1 MKVKGKVAIVTGSA
15 QGIGRGCAIEY
26 AKEGAKVTVADVQ
39 AEKGQETVRMIES
52 AGGEAFFVQ
61 TDVSK
66 EDQVRK
72 MVEATVARWGRVDI
86 LFNNAGYSMVK
97 LVEDTTEAEWDQLFA
112 VNVKSIFF
120 GVKYVVPIMRKQGGG
135 AILNMGSIS
144 GMVGQMLTPGYVA
157 TKGAVVLLTKSLALD
172 YGCDNIRVNC
182 LCPGITDT
190 PALRRH
196 IETSADP
203 EALTRERLS
212 RVPLGRFL
220 TPQDMGRAAVY
231 LTSDDS
237 DGITGIAHVVDG
249 GLLAAA
255 EYSSTWL
262 PKKPEAGQK

>member
-1 MKVKGKVAIVTGSA
+1 MRLKGKVAIVTGSA
-15 QGIGRGCAIEY
+15 QGIGRGCAIQF

-39 AEKGQETVRMIES
+39 VEQGQETVRLIKGL
-52 AGGEAFFVQ
+52 GGEANFVL

-66 EDQVRK
+66 EDHVRK
-72 MVEATVARWGRVDI
+72 MVEATVERWGRVDV

-97 LVEDTTEAEWDQLFA
+97 LVEDTTEAEWDHLFA
-112 VNVKSIFF
+112 VNLKSIFF

-135 AILNMGSIS
+135 SILNMGSIS
-144 GMVGQMLTPGYVA
+144 GLTGQMLTPGYVA
-157 TKGAVVLLTKSLALD
+157 TKGGVVMLTKSLALD

-196 IETSADP
+196 INTSADP

-220 TPQDMGRAAVY
+220 TPEDMGKAAVY
-231 LTSDDS
+231 LVSDES

-262 PKKPEAGQK
+262 PKKPEGKEQ

>member
-1 MKVKGKVAIVTGSA
+1 MRLEGKVAIVTGAA
-15 QGIGRGCAIEY
+15 QGIGRGCAVEF
-26 AKEGAKVTVADVQ
+26 AKEGAKVTVADIQ
-39 AEKGQETVRMIES
+39 ADLGKETVSLIES
-52 AGGEAFFVQ
+52 AGGQANFVL

-66 EDQVRK
+66 EADVK
-72 MVEATVARWGRVDI
+72 NMVEQTAARWGRVDI
-86 LFNNAGYSMVK
+86 LFNNAGYSLVK
-97 LVEDTTEAEWDQLFA
+97 LVEDTTEAEWDNLFA
-112 VNVKSIFF
+112 VNLKSIFF

-212 RVPLGRFL
+212 RV
-220 TPQDMGRAAVY
+220 
-231 LTSDDS
+231 
-237 DGITGIAHVVDG
+237 H
-249 GLLAAA
+249 
-255 EYSSTWL
+255 
-262 PKKPEAGQK
+262 